1 MWLAAH
7 RMPLHRRAVRAP
19 DSVTRSPCTLSS
31 GVGCAAIQH
40 LARKG
45 AKVYMGARNE
55 EKAKAAIEKIQKAG
69 LEPGNGE
76 VVWLPLDYS
85 DPRDAKKAAEAFLE
99 KEERLDIL
107 GASAILSYMRD
118 PDGPLTLGPCSELGR
133 VVRPYFDRAQWNANV
148 RLLAV

>member
-1 MWLAAH
+1 MS
-7 RMPLHRRAVRAP
+7 LHARC
-19 DSVTRSPCTLSS
+19 TRQSRVSHSPCTCSS

-55 EKAKAAIEKIQKAG
+55 EKAKAAIEKIRKAG

-85 DPRDAKKAAEAFLE
+85 DPRDAKKAAEGFLE

-107 GASAILSYMRD
+107 GELAIVSYATIVLI
-118 PDGPLTLGPCSELGR
+118 PPSFLCR
-133 VVRPYFDRAQWNANV
+133 VQ
-148 RLLAV
+148 

>member
-1 MWLAAH
+1 
-7 RMPLHRRAVRAP
+7 
-19 DSVTRSPCTLSS
+19 
-31 GVGCAAIQH
+31 
-40 LARKG
+40 
-45 AKVYMGARNE
+45 MGARNE

-107 GASAILSYMRD
+107 GAYAVAFYLSD
-118 PDGPLTLGPCSELGR
+118 QSVHWNPPHR
-133 VVRPYFDRAQWNANV
+133 VK
-148 RLLAV
+148 